1 MIVLFI
7 FANNSYSQEKKGSI
21 KGKVVF
27 EEGNSPIEFAN
38 IQIFR
43 EGDSSNVT
51 GTLTDRNGEFHLK
64 NIQPGIYEARISFI
78 GYSTEIVK
86 NIKISGSKT
95 DFETGEIK
103 LKERKEITSE
113 IVVEDE
119 APIMTTEEIGR
130 AHV

>member
-1 MIVLFI
+1 MIFVMIVLFI

-51 GTLTDRNGEFHLK
+51 GTLTDRK
-64 NIQPGIYEARISFI
+64 
-78 GYSTEIVK
+78 
-86 NIKISGSKT
+86 
-95 DFETGEIK
+95 
-103 LKERKEITSE
+103 
-113 IVVEDE
+113 
-119 APIMTTEEIGR
+119 IGR